1 MDGPQNSPVAPMR
14 TGYTKREHLETQPG
28 IQSELEGEEKPND
41 SSSLSSFLT
50 YSNFTMSCSG
60 GETQE
65 DNEPSTSGCSSV
77 MPHKDMKRSKNEKKE
92 RVKQYLKELKTMVQP
107 DGRGGT
113 LSALQQV
120 LTNMRKMKGMELAK
134 TEKMVQQPS
143 DTVVSSPCARTQTLY
158 DSLSHESLTSE
169 ALKFND
175 EIIIYL
181 TACDNM
187 VRGTSNN
194 LQTVLGYNRDHWAGR
209 SLDNFLHRADI
220 ATYRSILKKSEESLL
235 DQSDGE
241 YTGDKYKAFYIRLRE
256 CKRLGAT
263 GFSLRKKDK
272 YLPFQCSFAR
282 KKMCKRE
289 MKADAPVGNRSD
301 EISSSGYSGSVP
313 LWGGSSP
320 SDKEGSGSD
329 DDKWY
334 TVLHCMPMVSPYTDV
349 HMLPDVTTFE
359 TRQTL
364 FCSFCHIGANTIA
377 LLGYLPQEIV
387 GVSIFKFF
395 HDDDLQRLFSVYQ
408 KVIALKGVPYKSGA
422 MRILAKNGCYIMCVS
437 EWSSFVNP
445 WTKTLEFI
453 IGKHTVVKGPENPDV
468 FSENFLNTT
477 VEETP
482 HAVLLA
488 RQKIKNL
495 LLQPVESIYLE
506 EDSESSLKKGPR
518 QSHVA
523 IAEENNQVSLVE
535 SSSSEVNFKKDTLLS
550 VDPDKQGLHGTGI
563 LFKENAI
570 LRAYEQLSYT
580 SCIKKFL
587 LSMPQC
593 FSSDSEAEGF
603 DDDSKAITSKP
614 IGKWINTSI
623 DDLMYEKHVKMSQ
636 MSEETRSLPALNDT
650 FWKSS
655 NIISSE
661 EYDFDIR
668 VPKPPSFG
676 SSTKVLVSEQE
687 HRDIENLLDPVNIRD
702 SLKHGPTLS
711 ETHTEAETSPVM
723 HLTRESLWKHTLLQE
738 QLYLASASPERN
750 VLFLN
755 ECRDNESY
763 QGSKKRNALKRI
775 HSPDMSLDRC
785 KSGRN
790 SEGHGGPTQTSILNP
805 IFPLVAFDRYR
816 DSYRNGRKEKQV
828 VVPMQMFPIV
838 ATSSGNQGQMNP
850 CITESSGMCNSLG
863 VEIRQGEM
871 MGFQSRAGGQTRVTN
886 LGLPIPRH
894 QLNSY
899 LMQQGNMLGSKSRPC
914 RKQQE
919 KIKSELA
926 SSDTSSME
934 ETMSSFY
941 VLETTGDSVRQT
953 YNQLVLQ
960 SLAQQVDGRSGL
972 DPASWLQLVNFT
984 DTIQYRFQLQR
995 PKHRSYR
1002 LIKKFQEQLQKVPQP
1017 LTVLDQI
1024 DEVMAGLDGLPLV
1037 DQEQDYLIFGSE
1049 PNNLCSCVESVCC
1062 RGLAINDHGITK
1074 AYKRYNKKGNKKGKK
1089 KEKLS
1094 KDLAVRTK
1102 NNSMQTEQNFTMEV
1116 DDNENDHEADCGP
1129 DRCQATKDVL
1139 ELPFNESTDKSSKCG
1154 SCCSNKSE
1162 EGFLQCDMS
1171 VDSGNSLNA
1180 SDITPSDQRSNNENG
1195 SSLKESDADA
1205 MSKKSDSSSCDKQ
1218 TSSSDSESD
1227 IQNKC
1232 YDDIFKS
1239 LFTDLSICFRQ
1250 WHSDMVPWLVN
1261 VDFDDKLQMNY
1272 HMGTQDQE
1280 RVLQHDRTQ
1289 LEALVEP
1296 ELVQAQLRALM
1307 EEVGSNIDFGSV
1319 MLGDDPSPM
1328 VTEFD

>member
-41 SSSLSSFLT
+41 SSSLS
-50 YSNFTMSCSG
+50 
-60 GETQE
+60 
-65 DNEPSTSGCSSV
+65 SSV

-143 DTVVSSPCARTQTLY
+143 DT
-158 DSLSHESLTSE
+158 
-169 ALKFND
+169 D

-235 DQSDGE
+235 D
-241 YTGDKYKAFYIRLRE
+241 
-256 CKRLGAT
+256 
-263 GFSLRKKDK
+263 
-272 YLPFQCSFAR
+272 
-282 KKMCKRE
+282 
-289 MKADAPVGNRSD
+289 
-301 EISSSGYSGSVP
+301 
-313 LWGGSSP
+313 
-320 SDKEGSGSD
+320 
-329 DDKWY
+329 
-334 TVLHCMPMVSPYTDV
+334 HV

-364 FCSFCHIGANTIA
+364 FCSFCHIGANDSFERRAI
-377 LLGYLPQEIV
+377 Q
-387 GVSIFKFF
+387 
-395 HDDDLQRLFSVYQ
+395 
-408 KVIALKGVPYKSGA
+408 
-422 MRILAKNGCYIMCVS
+422 
-437 EWSSFVNP
+437 EWSYANP
-445 WTKTLEFI
+445 
-453 IGKHTVVKGPENPDV
+453 GKEW
-468 FSENFLNTT
+468 
-477 VEETP
+477 
-482 HAVLLA
+482 LLH
-488 RQKIKNL
+488 N
-495 LLQPVESIYLE
+495 PVESIYLE

-580 SCIKKFL
+580 SCIKK
-587 LSMPQC
+587 S
-593 FSSDSEAEGF
+593 FSKSD
-603 DDDSKAITSKP
+603 ICP
-614 IGKWINTSI
+614 
-623 DDLMYEKHVKMSQ
+623 
-636 MSEETRSLPALNDT
+636 
-650 FWKSS
+650 
-655 NIISSE
+655 ISSE

-676 SSTKVLVSEQE
+676 SSTK
-687 HRDIENLLDPVNIRD
+687 
-702 SLKHGPTLS
+702 
-711 ETHTEAETSPVM
+711 
-723 HLTRESLWKHTLLQE
+723 
-738 QLYLASASPERN
+738 
-750 VLFLN
+750 
-755 ECRDNESY
+755 
-763 QGSKKRNALKRI
+763 
-775 HSPDMSLDRC
+775 
-785 KSGRN
+785 
-790 SEGHGGPTQTSILNP
+790 
-805 IFPLVAFDRYR
+805 
-816 DSYRNGRKEKQV
+816 
-828 VVPMQMFPIV
+828 
-838 ATSSGNQGQMNP
+838 
-850 CITESSGMCNSLG
+850 
-863 VEIRQGEM
+863 
-871 MGFQSRAGGQTRVTN
+871 SRAGGQTRVTN

-941 VLETTGDSVRQT
+941 VLETTGDSVRQ
-953 YNQLVLQ
+953 
-960 SLAQQVDGRSGL
+960 
-972 DPASWLQLVNFT
+972 
-984 DTIQYRFQLQR
+984 
-995 PKHRSYR
+995 
-1002 LIKKFQEQLQKVPQP
+1002 
-1017 LTVLDQI
+1017 
-1024 DEVMAGLDGLPLV
+1024 